1 MKMKDIHIERK
12 TSQEKEDGR
21 NKQRREPLY
30 QSKKELGTSAIR
42 HNIFFHCV
50 GLVSKKAGL
59 TSQGLIPIVH
69 FCQKPPICHNYCSCL
84 YLSCLC
90 PLYLDSAASNIIHI
104 YTYMF
109 SYTYAYHIHTPCLSF
124 SPVGHCLFATVVG
137 VVLVALV
144 VVVVVV
150 VVIVTVTCQRIL
162 RFFDTTWI

>member
-59 TSQGLIPIVH
+59 TSGREVNFGILFVFFWIFFRFLGFPCVFLLFLVFSLH
-69 FCQKPPICHNYCSCL
+69 VARFSCE
-84 YLSCLC
+84 
-90 PLYLDSAASNIIHI
+90 
-104 YTYMF
+104 F
-109 SYTYAYHIHTPCLSF
+109 
-124 SPVGHCLFATVVG
+124 
-137 VVLVALV
+137 
-144 VVVVVV
+144 
-150 VVIVTVTCQRIL
+150 
-162 RFFDTTWI
+162 